1 MKADAIQGARLSVL
15 LVEDNPADA
24 HYARMALTSVWGPRL
39 EVSEAATLGD
49 AHRALEGGAFDVVL
63 LDLGLPDSLGLSTFS
78 VLHARFRHVPVVILS
93 AMADE
98 ATTLHAVRLGAQD
111 YVIKGRFD
119 EALLARVVRHAMER
133 HHLVVQLERSL
144 AYVRSLLRESGHAA
158 PTARPEASA
167 AICAWCKKL
176 RAPTGSWETIEEYL
190 AKSSDAR
197 LTEETCPECVAQIR
211 RAWGSEGAR

>member
-1 MKADAIQGARLSVL
+1 METEVTEGTKLRVL
-15 LVEDNPADA
+15 LVEDDPPDA
-24 HYARMALTSVWGPRL
+24 LYARMALSSVWGPRL
-39 EVSEAATLGD
+39 DVSEAATLGE

-133 HHLVVQLERSL
+133 HHLVAQLERSL

-158 PTARPEASA
+158 PAGGSEASP
-167 AICAWCKKL
+167 AICTWCKKL
-176 RAPTGSWETIEEYL
+176 RAPTGAWETIEEYL

-197 LTEETCPECVAQIR
+197 LTEETCPDCVAQIR
-211 RAWGSEGAR
+211 RAWGNEGTT